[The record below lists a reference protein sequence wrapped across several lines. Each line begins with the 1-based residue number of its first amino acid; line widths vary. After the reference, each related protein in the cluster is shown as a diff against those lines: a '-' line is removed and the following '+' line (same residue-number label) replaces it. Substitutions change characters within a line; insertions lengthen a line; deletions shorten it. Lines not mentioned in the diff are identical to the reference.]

1 MFGGPYELGIGIV
14 AGFDD
19 GAAAV
24 VDPSVAWHILTAS
37 IWQLPT
43 AAGDNRMFA
52 RSICGAGAGWLEHD
66 AVQAA
71 IATNNASVPLPAT
84 LEM

>member
-1 MFGGPYELGIGIV
+1 MFGGPYELGIGAV

-19 GAAAV
+19 GAA
-24 VDPSVAWHILTAS
+24 VDPPSVTWHILTAS

-43 AAGDNRMFA
+43 AAGDSRMFA
-52 RSICGAGAGWLEHD
+52 RSICGGCAGWLEHD
-66 AVQAA
+66 AAQAA
-71 IATNNASVPLPAT
+71 IATNNASAPVRAS

>member
-1 MFGGPYELGIGIV
+1 MGIV
-14 AGFDD
+14 AVFCDD
-19 GAAAV
+19 GGA
-24 VDPSVAWHILTAS
+24 VDPAVTWHILIAS

-43 AAGDNRMFA
+43 AAGDSRMFA

-71 IATNNASVPLPAT
+71 IATNNVSAAIRAS
-84 LEM
+84 LEL